1 MNPIVAITYMDLMKL
16 PYIKFLCFLLLLSR
30 ALSAQ
35 TTVTSDVV
43 GYLKIPCLGGSDTV
57 VGVPLPKNTVVNSIV
72 DSVNVG
78 ASQITLSLITM
89 TASEYQDSHFVR
101 FGDNSSLEGAK
112 MTISANTNDTLTLD
126 PVSGYNLSDLSTG
139 DELAIIPHTTLS
151 ELFESVATIP
161 DGTEVLYFDSTGA
174 SINKSSVGGYVYY
187 APTWYDADTFTDAGQ
202 AVLFPDDA
210 LIVRV
215 PGDASND
222 FDLILSGAVPNVG
235 HSFPIVTSS
244 AGANDNL
251 VSPQI
256 PTPVAISTLFS
267 NPSDGDEILVIDN
280 TVRAIN
286 KSSSAGYVYY
296 SPSWYN
302 SDDFSVSNDVKLN
315 PWELAVYRR
324 ADQGGQSAVIFSGRD
339 DYLNNL

>member
-1 MNPIVAITYMDLMKL
+1 MKL
-16 PYIKFLCFLLLLSR
+16 PDNIFLCFVFLVLGN
-30 ALSAQ
+30 LSAQ

-43 GYLKIPCLGGSDTV
+43 GYLKIPCLGGSDTIL
-57 VGVPLPKNTVVNSIV
+57 GVPLPKSTVVNSIV

-112 MTISANTNDTLTLD
+112 MTISANTNATLTLD
-126 PVSGYNLSDLSTG
+126 PVSGYNMSDISVS
-139 DELAIIPHTTLS
+139 DEVAIIPHTTLS

-174 SINKSSVGGYVYY
+174 SINKSSAGGYIYY
-187 APTWYDADTFTDAGQ
+187 SPTWYDADTFSDAGQ

-251 VSPQI
+251 VAPQL

-267 NPSDGDEILVIDN
+267 NPSDGDEILIVDN

-302 SDDFSVSNDVKLN
+302 SDDFSVSNAVDLN
-315 PWELAVYRR
+315 PWELAIYRR

>member
-1 MNPIVAITYMDLMKL
+1 MKL
-16 PYIKFLCFLLLLSR
+16 PDNIFLCFVFLVLGN
-30 ALSAQ
+30 LSAQ

-43 GYLKIPCLGGSDTV
+43 GYLKIPCLGGSDTIL
-57 VGVPLPKNTVVNSIV
+57 GVPLPKSTVVNSIV

-126 PVSGYNLSDLSTG
+126 PVSGYNMSDISVS
-139 DELAIIPHTTLS
+139 DEVAIIPHTTLS

-174 SINKSSVGGYVYY
+174 SINKSSAGGYIYY
-187 APTWYDADTFTDAGQ
+187 SPTWYDADTFSDAGQ

-251 VSPQI
+251 VAPQL

-267 NPSDGDEILVIDN
+267 NPSDGDEILIVDN

-296 SPSWYN
+296 TPSWYN
-302 SDDFSVSNDVKLN
+302 SDDFSVSNAVDLN
-315 PWELAVYRR
+315 PWELAIYRR